1 MYIKVNNKKLNLV
14 ELKTFKE
21 RFKSLKFNFET
32 LNYAIKFPNKRILNT
47 IFFVQKVDVMITD
60 KDDKIIYLKKNVRS
74 EKYFIHKRGGKD
86 IYILPLG
93 TIDKLNIG
101 KKINSYD

>member
-32 LNYAIKFPNKRILNT
+32 LNYAIKFPNKKVLNT

-60 KDDKIIYLKKNVRS
+60 KDEKIIYLENKVES
-74 EKYFIHKRGGKD
+74 ERYFIHKFGGRN
-86 IYILPLG
+86 IYLLPLG
-93 TIDKLNIG
+93 TAAKLEIG